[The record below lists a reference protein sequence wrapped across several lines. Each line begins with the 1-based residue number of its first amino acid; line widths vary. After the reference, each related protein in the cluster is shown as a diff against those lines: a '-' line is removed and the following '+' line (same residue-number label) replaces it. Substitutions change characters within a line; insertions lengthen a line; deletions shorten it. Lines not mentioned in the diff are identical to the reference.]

1 MCYNRKNKKRNMK
14 KILVL
19 NVSKDTEKFLI
30 MNFLKK
36 CEIVFMEDV
45 KSGKEMLDFDFVYMH
60 HISPNL
66 NLKSFYIIKDIVE
79 AFGKVLLGSVLT
91 PLGIVDNH
99 NIIFFEDWNQFKDWF
114 YNRINQN

>member
-45 KSGKEMLDFDFVYMH
+45 RSSKEMLSFDFVYMH
-60 HISPNL
+60 HISFDD
-66 NLKSFYIIKDIVE
+66 LKHFHATLDMAE
-79 AFGKVLLGSVLT
+79 AFDKVLLGSVLT
-91 PLGIVDNH
+91 TLHIIDN
-99 NIIFFEDWNQFKDWF
+99 NNVVFFEDWNQFKDWF